1 MKNGLLVL
9 NLVLLVAVGVLF
21 WLHFSKPAAV
31 AAANLPQART
41 EGGTAGQ
48 CRIAY
53 FEMDS
58 IENAF
63 SMVKDVKS
71 ELDRKEGQMRNELG
85 RMEKEYRNKAQQ
97 YQAQA
102 VNMNQT
108 QSELAQRDMLQTQQ
122 VMQSREQQ
130 LKQEYQDL
138 QMRKLQDVRSK
149 IEAFLKEYNRNGAYS
164 YIVSYEPGLIFFK
177 DSAYNIT
184 GDLIKGLNAEYKTA
198 ATKK

>member
-9 NLVLLVAVGVLF
+9 NIVLLVAVGVLF
-21 WLHFSKPAAV
+21 WLHFSKPAAPATASVPV
-31 AAANLPQART
+31 ARA
-41 EGGTAGQ
+41 EGSNGQ

-58 IENAF
+58 IENSF

-71 ELDRKEGQMRNELG
+71 ELDRKEEQMRNELG
-85 RMEKEYRNKAQQ
+85 RMEKEYRSKAAQ

-108 QSELAQRDMLQTQQ
+108 QSEIAQRDMLQTQQ

-138 QMRKLQDVRSK
+138 QMRKLQDVRTK
-149 IEAFLKEYNRNGAYS
+149 IEAYLKDYNKNGAYS
-164 YIVSYEPGLIFFK
+164 YIVSYEPGLIFYK

-184 GDLIKGLNAEYKTA
+184 GDVIKGLNAGYKSLS
-198 ATKK
+198 KK

>member
-21 WLHFSKPAAV
+21 WLHFSKPTAV
-31 AAANLPQART
+31 AAANLPKARVEAAT
-41 EGGTAGQ
+41 PGQ

-58 IENAF
+58 IENSF

-71 ELDRKEGQMRNELG
+71 ELDRKEDQMRNELG
-85 RMEKEYRNKAQQ
+85 RMEKEYRNKAAQ

-122 VMQSREQQ
+122 VMQAREQQ

-138 QMRKLQDVRSK
+138 QMRKLQDVRTR
-149 IEAFLKEYNRNGAYS
+149 IEAFLKDYNKDGAYS

-184 GDLIKGLNAEYKTA
+184 GDLIKGLNTEYKAKA
-198 ATKK
+198 AKK

>member
-21 WLHFSKPAAV
+21 WLHFSKPAV
-31 AAANLPQART
+31 TAAATVPVAKA
-41 EGGTAGQ
+41 EGPAGQ

-58 IENAF
+58 IENSF
-63 SMVKDVKS
+63 SMVKDVKT
-71 ELDRKEGQMRNELG
+71 ELDRKEDQMRNELG
-85 RMEKEYRNKAQQ
+85 RMEKEYRNKAAQ

-108 QSELAQRDMLQTQQ
+108 QSEMAQRDMMQTQQ

-138 QMRKLQDVRSK
+138 QMRKLQDVRNK
-149 IEAFLKEYNRNGAYS
+149 IEGFLKEYNKNGAYS
-164 YIVSYEPGLIFFK
+164 YIVSYEPGLIFYK

-184 GDLIKGLNAEYKTA
+184 NEVIKGLNAEYKSA
-198 ATKK
+198 AKK